1 MINMLIFLLT
11 LSFSCIFLLVIE
23 MNYIIKLIDK
33 LDKRIDTLQ
42 YKTDDVLHDINIVNE
57 NVRNTYGLLGEMKD
71 KNNNYDGKFKK
82 QKSNILRFGWN
93 TYRNYKWR
101 NISKRHLGYENKVRC
116 S

>member
-1 MINMLIFLLT
+1 MIDMLIFLLT

-71 KNNNYDGKFKK
+71 KNNNY
-82 QKSNILRFGWN
+82 
-93 TYRNYKWR
+93 
-101 NISKRHLGYENKVRC
+101 E
-116 S
+116 

>member
-1 MINMLIFLLT
+1 MIDMLIILLT

-33 LDKRIDTLQ
+33 LEKRIDTLQ

-71 KNNNYDGKFKK
+71 KNNNYD
-82 QKSNILRFGWN
+82 
-93 TYRNYKWR
+93 
-101 NISKRHLGYENKVRC
+101 
-116 S
+116 

>member
-1 MINMLIFLLT
+1 MIDMLIFLLT

-57 NVRNTYGLLGEMKD
+57 NVRNTYGMLGEMKD
-71 KNNNYDGKFKK
+71 KNNNYD
-82 QKSNILRFGWN
+82 
-93 TYRNYKWR
+93 
-101 NISKRHLGYENKVRC
+101 
-116 S
+116 

>member
-1 MINMLIFLLT
+1 MIDMLIFLLT

-57 NVRNTYGLLGEMKD
+57 NVLNAYGLFGEMKD
-71 KNNNYDGKFKK
+71 KNNNY
-82 QKSNILRFGWN
+82 
-93 TYRNYKWR
+93 
-101 NISKRHLGYENKVRC
+101 E
-116 S
+116 

>member
-1 MINMLIFLLT
+1 MIDMLIFLLT

-57 NVRNTYGLLGEMKD
+57 NVLNAYRLLSEMKD
-71 KNNNYDGKFKK
+71 KNNNY
-82 QKSNILRFGWN
+82 
-93 TYRNYKWR
+93 
-101 NISKRHLGYENKVRC
+101 E
-116 S
+116 

>member
-1 MINMLIFLLT
+1 MIDMLIFLIT

-57 NVRNTYGLLGEMKD
+57 NVRNVYGLLGEMKD
-71 KNNNYDGKFKK
+71 KNNNY
-82 QKSNILRFGWN
+82 
-93 TYRNYKWR
+93 
-101 NISKRHLGYENKVRC
+101 E
-116 S
+116 

>member
-1 MINMLIFLLT
+1 MIDMLIFLLT

-33 LDKRIDTLQ
+33 LEKRIDTLQ

-71 KNNNYDGKFKK
+71 KNNNY
-82 QKSNILRFGWN
+82 
-93 TYRNYKWR
+93 
-101 NISKRHLGYENKVRC
+101 E
-116 S
+116 